1 MPKKAIA
8 EDSNVHHVYQT
19 KLTLHAEIY
28 ILCKDVKD
36 NIADSNF

>member
-8 EDSNVHHVYQT
+8 EDSNVHNVYQT
-19 KLTLHAEIY
+19 KLTLHAAN

-36 NIADSNF
+36 NIADPNF